1 MHRYFSSF
9 LLSTIAYIVAGILI
23 IYFITAVDTYSDK
36 NVKVIDIRKVCLSTV
51 TPKSEPKVVQ
61 EPKPVEPK
69 PKPIEPKPKPKPKP
83 KPIEKKPEPKP
94 IEPEPEPEPVSEP
107 EPIKEDTQDIVEKK
121 VLSQPKQTK
130 KQENISNADTKLNDD
145 MMKAKRELFI
155 AELIK
160 RINSNKSYPRS
171 ARRRAIEGNIK
182 VEFTITADGRVR
194 DIKIIS
200 GHDIFKKSAIEAIEN
215 SFPVEIPKDIFHFPK
230 KFKVDIVYI
239 LK

>member
-1 MHRYFSSF
+1 
-9 LLSTIAYIVAGILI
+9 
-23 IYFITAVDTYSDK
+23 
-36 NVKVIDIRKVCLSTV
+36 
-51 TPKSEPKVVQ
+51 
-61 EPKPVEPK
+61 
-69 PKPIEPKPKPKPKP
+69 
-83 KPIEKKPEPKP
+83 
-94 IEPEPEPEPVSEP
+94 
-107 EPIKEDTQDIVEKK
+107 
-121 VLSQPKQTK
+121 
-130 KQENISNADTKLNDD
+130 
-145 MMKAKRELFI
+145 MMTAKRELFI

-182 VEFTITADGRVR
+182 VEFTITADGGVR